1 MNCENCNYDMGESFE
16 NCGAS
21 EDGLCPECSNQVYH
35 PEHKQQKNTMK
46 TQTTEQ
52 IKNTLGANY
61 TVEEVETMLATMQR
75 ESDAQAP
82 CFDGRLLDRIQR
94 LKTALGE

>member
-1 MNCENCNYDMGESFE
+1 
-16 NCGAS
+16 
-21 EDGLCPECSNQVYH
+21 
-35 PEHKQQKNTMK
+35 MK

-52 IKNTLGANY
+52 IKNTLGASY
-61 TVEEVETMLATMQR
+61 SIEEVETMLAAMVA
-75 ESDAQAP
+75 ESEAQAP